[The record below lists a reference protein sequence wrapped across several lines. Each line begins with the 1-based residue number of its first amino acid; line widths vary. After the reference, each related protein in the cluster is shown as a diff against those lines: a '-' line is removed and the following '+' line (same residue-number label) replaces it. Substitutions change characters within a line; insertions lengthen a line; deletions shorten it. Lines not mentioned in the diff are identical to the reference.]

1 MVNLQI
7 HLQDIGK
14 RVRLGRFWKIKKREN
29 IFAYINSMDHYI
41 WHYIELR
48 SNIYLFNCV
57 TIRRMIKSLIFN
69 VEYTLSIK
77 LQKTK
82 TYDNNLML
90 LQKKF
95 SHMNCWSTKIRNS
108 IRFHEKVLLFLWL
121 YVSNLYFVWKYRK
134 QWMVSR

>member
-48 SNIYLFNCV
+48 SNIYQFTCV
-57 TIRRMIKSLIFN
+57 TIYRF
-69 VEYTLSIK
+69 
-77 LQKTK
+77 LQ
-82 TYDNNLML
+82 
-90 LQKKF
+90 
-95 SHMNCWSTKIRNS
+95 
-108 IRFHEKVLLFLWL
+108 LF
-121 YVSNLYFVWKYRK
+121 
-134 QWMVSR
+134 

>member
-95 SHMNCWSTKIRNS
+95 SHMNC
-108 IRFHEKVLLFLWL
+108 
-121 YVSNLYFVWKYRK
+121 
-134 QWMVSR
+134 

>member
-48 SNIYLFNCV
+48 SNIYQFNCV
-57 TIRRMIKSLIFN
+57 TIS
-69 VEYTLSIK
+69 YT
-77 LQKTK
+77 
-82 TYDNNLML
+82 
-90 LQKKF
+90 
-95 SHMNCWSTKIRNS
+95 
-108 IRFHEKVLLFLWL
+108 
-121 YVSNLYFVWKYRK
+121 VSYNYFRIITI
-134 QWMVSR
+134 

>member
-57 TIRRMIKSLIFN
+57 TSNNKKSNI
-69 VEYTLSIK
+69 
-77 LQKTK
+77 Q
-82 TYDNNLML
+82 
-90 LQKKF
+90 
-95 SHMNCWSTKIRNS
+95 C
-108 IRFHEKVLLFLWL
+108 
-121 YVSNLYFVWKYRK
+121 
-134 QWMVSR
+134 